1 VSTGYRPWLQPCP
14 YKTTATSSLGEF
26 CTLDI
31 PVRTGDDT
39 YNVPEPETANPLPD
53 YVEHTPAVERRW
65 VEHDLAKRTTHYNIV
80 SDRGDSEQPEHGLVW
95 GET

>member
-1 VSTGYRPWLQPCP
+1 MQPYP
-14 YKTTATSSLGEF
+14 YKSTANFSRGEF

-39 YNVPEPETANPLPD
+39 YNVPEPEPETANPLSD

-65 VEHDLAKRTTHYNIV
+65 VEHDL
-80 SDRGDSEQPEHGLVW
+80 VW
-95 GET
+95 EGET